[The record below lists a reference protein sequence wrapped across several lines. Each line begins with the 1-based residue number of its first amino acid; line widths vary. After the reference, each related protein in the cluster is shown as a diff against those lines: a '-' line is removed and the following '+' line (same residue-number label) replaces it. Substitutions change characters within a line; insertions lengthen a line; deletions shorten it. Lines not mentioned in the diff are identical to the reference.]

1 MKITNKNVMQIEAPI
16 NEQVCLDTAS
26 ETLKE
31 VLTNLEA
38 TCGNFGE
45 GIILYNPATGE
56 IVEEEE
62 IMRAR
67 AVLRFFLNNP
77 SLEIQV

>member
-1 MKITNKNVMQIEAPI
+1 MKITTKNVMQIEAAI

-31 VLTNLEA
+31 VLTHLEA

-45 GIILYNPATGE
+45 GIILYNRATGE

-62 IMRAR
+62 I
-67 AVLRFFLNNP
+67 
-77 SLEIQV
+77 